1 MKRHL
6 MALLA
11 LCAGMAIVGS
21 AAAESG
27 GSTVTYEKNK
37 VYGPIEILGDEV
49 VTVDGRGA
57 IIDGGGTNRCA
68 TLGPNVTLV
77 NFTFRNGRAAVG
89 GGVWGGAVRNCTI
102 TGCMATEYGAAVAN
116 CKVSATAIAGCKR
129 PLDGSVKAAMHGGI
143 AADSTLE
150 GVTITGCRVEM
161 GTAVPCFGGIAANSA
176 ITDCTVT
183 GNALVIPGDHY
194 GLLFYGGSVSGSTI
208 KGNSVNSSAENV
220 VAWMKVEPE
229 DCVLEKADD
238 PVVDPE
244 RFDGSVANSYTART
258 ADGSQLVVSTAKQS
272 GNAVSFTA
280 KLTVGKKTYSY
291 SGGRIE
297 NGAVTKL
304 PTSKTYGAPKFSTL
318 AFTRNEMSGVI
329 GGNGFSGN
337 RLAQEVFDAPGFGWR
352 QDSAARVGVAFSAQ
366 VSVSESCGPVKYA
379 ASKLPSGLKINA
391 TTGMLTGI
399 PTKKGGFLPRI
410 TVTST
415 VNSKLKTYM
424 DFPTSID
431 RLDDWAIGTFS
442 GNGGRVKVTVSS
454 GGKLSGKIAAGG
466 GTWTLSAKSFDAY
479 SNETYFA
486 ALDGKKGKATRTF
499 KLALSQRDGL
509 DVIDATDE
517 RGELDFMA
525 IRLTQANFDK
535 ETIGW
540 AQNSPA
546 RVGVAFAATLSVSEP
561 CGPVKYSASKLPTG
575 LKLNATTGAITG
587 VPTKAGTYKTQI
599 TATSTV
605 SSKFKAKTLFPDTV
619 IEPLDGWATGK
630 FSASGDGRQVALTVS
645 AAGKISGTMTEGK
658 SKWTISAGSYSNY
671 ADGTY
676 VVALTCKKGKTVRK
690 IEVSLTAD
698 GLVGTVAGGTVFTG
712 FQLRQANFDAED
724 SIRWQQVSPARVGVA
739 FAATLSVSEPC
750 GPVKYA
756 ASKLPTGL
764 KLNATTGAIAG
775 VPTKAGTY
783 KTQITATSTISSKF
797 KAKTLFPDTV
807 IEPLDGWA
815 TGTFNGGG
823 TNCQV
828 ALTVSAA
835 GKISGW
841 ILEGGRKWT
850 LSAKSFDDY
859 AEGLYTATLACKNG
873 KTVQSCE
880 IMLSENGLAGV
891 SKAGGEFSALRNCW
905 KNSPWKT
912 ISKAFT
918 KAKPVSYTPTG
929 FADESTITLK
939 FSASGAVT
947 AKGQFVKSYSSA
959 GKPSFYSASCS
970 TVLCPK
976 GDPDEAG
983 AFSGVVYIYYPPKK
997 NTPIPGG
1004 YVECVEI
1011 RWTGSQF
1018 ELCDD

>member
-1 MKRHL
+1 MKK
-6 MALLA
+6 MISMVMVLA
-11 LCAGMAIVGS
+11 AVCAAFG
-21 AAAESG
+21 E
-27 GSTVTYEKNK
+27 TYEKGK
-37 VYGPIEILGDEV
+37 VYGPIEILGDET
-49 VTVDGRGA
+49 VTVDGHGA
-57 IIDGGGTNRCA
+57 IIDGGNAARCA
-68 TLGPNVTLV
+68 TLGPNVTLM
-77 NFTFRNGRAAVG
+77 NFTFRNGKAAVG
-89 GGVWGGAVRNCTI
+89 GGVWGGTVTNCTI
-102 TGCMATEYGAAVAN
+102 RDCVASEYGAAVAN
-116 CKVSATAIAGCKR
+116 CRVVSTAIAGCKR
-129 PLDGSVKAAMHGGI
+129 PLDGAVKAATHGGI

-150 GVTITGCRVEM
+150 GVTITGCHVEM
-161 GTAVPCFGGIAANSA
+161 GTTVPCFGGIAANSA
-176 ITDCTVT
+176 IANCTVT
-183 GNALVIPGDHY
+183 GNALVISGDHY
-194 GLLFYGGSVSGSTI
+194 GLLFYGGSLGNSTI
-208 KGNSVNSSAENV
+208 QANTVDSSPTNV
-220 VAWMKVEPE
+220 VAYMKVTPIGCAF
-229 DCVLEKADD
+229 DGDSPLPPG
-238 PVVDPE
+238 PVPPGPE
-244 RFDGSVANSYTART
+244 RSDFDGSVANNYTARP

-280 KLTVGKKTYSY
+280 KLTVGTKTYSY

-297 NGAVTKL
+297 NGAVTKF
-304 PTSKTYGAPKFSTL
+304 PTSKTYGAPEFFSL

-329 GGNGFSGN
+329 GGNGFSGS
-337 RLAQEVFDAPGFGWR
+337 RLTRDVFDAAGFGWR

-379 ASKLPSGLKINA
+379 ASKLPSGLTINA
-391 TTGMLTGI
+391 TTGKITGI
-399 PTKKGGFLPRI
+399 PTKKGDFLPRI

-424 DFPTSID
+424 DFPTSIV

-454 GGKLSGKIAAGG
+454 VGKLSGKIAADS
-466 GTWTLSAKSFDAY
+466 GTWTFSAKSFDAY

-499 KLALSQRDGL
+499 RLALSQRDGL

-517 RGELDFMA
+517 GGELGFTA
-525 IRLTQANFDK
+525 IRLTQENFDK

-575 LKLNATTGAITG
+575 LKVNATTGAITG
-587 VPTKAGTYKTQI
+587 VPTKAGTYPTQI

-605 SSKFKAKTLFPDTV
+605 SSKFKAKTLFPVTV
-619 IEPLDGWATGK
+619 IEPLDGWATGT

-658 SKWTISAGSYSNY
+658 DKWTISAGSYSNY

-676 VVALTCKKGKTVRK
+676 VVALTCKKGKTVRN

-698 GLVGTVAGGTVFTG
+698 GLVGTEAGGTVFTG
-712 FQLRQANFDAED
+712 FQLRQVNFDAEG
-724 SIRWQQVSPARVGVA
+724 SIRWQQISPIRVGVA
-739 FAATLSVSEPC
+739 FSAQLGVGELC
-750 GPVKYA
+750 GPVKYS
-756 ASKLPTGL
+756 ASKLPAGL
-764 KLNATTGAIAG
+764 KLNATTGAITG
-775 VPTKAGTY
+775 VPTKATAY

-797 KAKTLFPDTV
+797 KGKRTFPV
-807 IEPLDGWA
+807 EVAALDGWA
-815 TGTFNGGG
+815 IGTFNGGG

-859 AEGLYTATLACKNG
+859 AEGMYTATLACKNG

-880 IMLSENGLAGV
+880 IMLSEDGLVGV
-891 SKAGGEFSALRNCW
+891 SKAGGEFRALRNCW

-947 AKGQFVKSYSSA
+947 AKGQFVKSYSRT

-970 TVLCPK
+970 SVLCPK
-976 GDPDEAG
+976 EDPDEAG
-983 AFSGVVYIYYPPKK
+983 AFAGVVCIYYPPKK
-997 NTPIPGG
+997 NTPIPSG
-1004 YVECVEI
+1004 YIDCVNV

-1018 ELCDD
+1018 EPCDD